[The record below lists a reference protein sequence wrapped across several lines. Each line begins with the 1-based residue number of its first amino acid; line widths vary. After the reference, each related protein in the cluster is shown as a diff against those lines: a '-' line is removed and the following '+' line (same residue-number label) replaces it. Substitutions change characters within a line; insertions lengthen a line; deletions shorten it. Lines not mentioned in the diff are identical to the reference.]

1 MKLRY
6 TALIVLLIAAFAAP
20 ACDGDNRLDDGG
32 NGSGGEFTLTIFH
45 SNDGESKLVNAG
57 DGIEDFGGVAR
68 FAARL
73 EALRDEAE
81 AGEGRNVHITLNSGD
96 NFLAGPEF
104 NASLQKGAPYYDS
117 IALDR
122 IGYDAMAIGN
132 HEFDFGPDVLEEF
145 IISFDSP
152 PPFVSANLVFTD
164 EPGLEAL
171 ADAGIIVT
179 RTIITKSGESIGVVG
194 ATTPALPF
202 ISSPRDVVVLQDI
215 SGIVQGEIDAL
226 LASGINKIIFISH
239 LQDVNED
246 LELAGELAGVDV
258 MIAGGGDELLVNE
271 GDLLVPGDDP
281 ESAFGPYPLLAA
293 GGDGRQIPV
302 VTTPGDYKYVGR
314 LIVDFNAEGEVTAI
328 GEESGLVRVA
338 GGGNPDA
345 VSPDQFI
352 EENVVEPVAE
362 YTEGLAANV
371 IAVSEVALEGRREP
385 GIRTEETNLG
395 NLTADALFYQ
405 ATALAAEF
413 DMPLPDV
420 ALQNG
425 GGIRNNTLI
434 PPGDIT
440 ELTTFDIFPFT
451 NFVSIVPAIPRGQ
464 FKEIMENAVSA
475 VENADGRFA
484 QISGFSMVYD
494 PAGTPQILD
503 DDLNV
508 VTPGTRVRSIILD
521 TGAVVVADG
530 AVVPGEP
537 IDIATID
544 FSARGGDM
552 YPYRG
557 APFTTLGVVY
567 QRALFNFIT
576 APVVEGGLDGV
587 ISAADYPEGGEGRI
601 TTVP

>member
-1 MKLRY
+1 
-6 TALIVLLIAAFAAP
+6 
-20 ACDGDNRLDDGG
+20 
-32 NGSGGEFTLTIFH
+32 
-45 SNDGESKLVNAG
+45 
-57 DGIEDFGGVAR
+57 
-68 FAARL
+68 
-73 EALRDEAE
+73 
-81 AGEGRNVHITLNSGD
+81 
-96 NFLAGPEF
+96 
-104 NASLQKGAPYYDS
+104 
-117 IALDR
+117 
-122 IGYDAMAIGN
+122 MAIGN
-132 HEFDFGPDVLEEF
+132 HEFGPDVLEQF
-145 IISFDSP
+145 ILSFDNP

-164 EPGLEAL
+164 EPGLNAL
-171 ADAGIIVT
+171 AEAGIIVT
-179 RTIITKSGESIGVVG
+179 RTIITKDRERIGVVG

-202 ISSPRDVVVLQDI
+202 ISSPRDVIVLQDI
-215 SGIVQGEIDAL
+215 SAIVQGEIDAL

-246 LELAGELAGVDV
+246 LELAGELDGVDV

-271 GDLLVPGDDP
+271 GDLLVPGDEP
-281 ESAFGPYPLLAA
+281 ENAFGPYPLIAV
-293 GGDGRQIPV
+293 GGDGREIPV

-314 LIVDFNAEGEVTAI
+314 LIVDFDADGEVAAI
-328 GEESGLVRVA
+328 GDESGLVRVA
-338 GGGNPDA
+338 GGDNPDA
-345 VSPDQFI
+345 VTPDQFI
-352 EENVVEPVAE
+352 EENVVDPVAL
-362 YTEGLAANV
+362 YTEGLAANI
-371 IAVSEVALEGRREP
+371 IAVSEVSLEGRREP

-395 NLTADALFYQ
+395 DLTADALFYQ
-405 ATALAAEF
+405 ATVLAAEF
-413 DMPLPDV
+413 GMPPPDV

-494 PAGTPQILD
+494 PTGTPQVLD
-503 DDLNV
+503 DDLGV
-508 VTPGTRVRSIILD
+508 VTPGTRVRNIILD
-521 TGAVVVADG
+521 TGEVIVADG
-530 AVVPGEP
+530 AVVPGEA

-552 YPYRG
+552 YPYRD

-567 QRALFNFIT
+567 QQALFNYIVD
-576 APVVEGGLDGV
+576 PVVDGGLGGV

-601 TTVP
+601 TTVE

>member
-1 MKLRY
+1 
-6 TALIVLLIAAFAAP
+6 
-20 ACDGDNRLDDGG
+20 
-32 NGSGGEFTLTIFH
+32 
-45 SNDGESKLVNAG
+45 
-57 DGIEDFGGVAR
+57 
-68 FAARL
+68 
-73 EALRDEAE
+73 
-81 AGEGRNVHITLNSGD
+81 
-96 NFLAGPEF
+96 
-104 NASLQKGAPYYDS
+104 
-117 IALDR
+117 
-122 IGYDAMAIGN
+122 
-132 HEFDFGPDVLEEF
+132 
-145 IISFDSP
+145 
-152 PPFVSANLVFTD
+152 
-164 EPGLEAL
+164 
-171 ADAGIIVT
+171 
-179 RTIITKSGESIGVVG
+179 
-194 ATTPALPF
+194 
-202 ISSPRDVVVLQDI
+202 
-215 SGIVQGEIDAL
+215 
-226 LASGINKIIFISH
+226 
-239 LQDVNED
+239 
-246 LELAGELAGVDV
+246 
-258 MIAGGGDELLVNE
+258 
-271 GDLLVPGDDP
+271 
-281 ESAFGPYPLLAA
+281 
-293 GGDGRQIPV
+293 
-302 VTTPGDYKYVGR
+302 
-314 LIVDFNAEGEVTAI
+314 
-328 GEESGLVRVA
+328 
-338 GGGNPDA
+338 
-345 VSPDQFI
+345 
-352 EENVVEPVAE
+352 
-362 YTEGLAANV
+362 
-371 IAVSEVALEGRREP
+371 
-385 GIRTEETNLG
+385 
-395 NLTADALFYQ
+395 LTADALFYQ

-494 PAGTPQILD
+494 PAGTPKILD

-521 TGAVVVADG
+521 TGEVVVADG